1 MLFIVVLLDSLG
13 NMCVYFRGAGG
24 GGCVVSGDSSF
35 IGGVD
40 FGVE

>member
-1 MLFIVVLLDSLG
+1 VCTSG
-13 NMCVYFRGAGG
+13 ERGG